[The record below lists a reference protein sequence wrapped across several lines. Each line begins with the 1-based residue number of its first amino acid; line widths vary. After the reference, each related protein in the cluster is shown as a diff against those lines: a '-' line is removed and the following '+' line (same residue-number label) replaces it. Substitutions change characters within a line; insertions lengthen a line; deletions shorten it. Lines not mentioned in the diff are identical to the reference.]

1 MWRLIKRQCSQD
13 FPLLNEQ
20 RNEEGIK
27 MCIRNIIHQSQ
38 KGLSEIKCGRIPDI
52 PFPVK
57 RLNVKM
63 TLKWS
68 HWIFLGLVI
77 LDIKIH
83 VCTAHPNLKLLIVWV
98 FFFYLNWQINNMIF
112 INPSCITSSIHS
124 LLYNLQGKMKIENS
138 KYSKQKQ
145 GRRLYMFSQY

>member
-1 MWRLIKRQCSQD
+1 MWRLIKQQCSQD

-38 KGLSEIKCGRIPDI
+38 KGLSKIKCGRIPDI

-57 RLNVKM
+57 RLNVKCKNDFKVKS
-63 TLKWS
+63 LD
-68 HWIFLGLVI
+68 FLGLVI

-98 FFFYLNWQINNMIF
+98 FFFYFNWQINNMIF

-124 LLYNLQGKMKIENS
+124 LLYNLQGKLKIE
-138 KYSKQKQ
+138 KFIIQ
-145 GRRLYMFSQY
+145 